1 MSSTATS
8 RALQVVEKIEED
20 TGKIR
25 ETTAQTNAQLDKFE
39 QQLVTHLE
47 QLKRAWETDHKV
59 VTEQQQLVDS
69 SIVMTKKTLEDNAN
83 GLTVVNQTLELL
95 TSTLSLELK
104 KLAGKLEEKEKEKE
118 KEKPAPEPEVS
129 AARNKEKELRKT
141 LDATLAENAK
151 LLAKKKFQLN
161 ELSKSLEIIE
171 GILSITTPEQDQG
184 MSKASL
190 VLSFFFCKSNFKV
203 GGL

>member
-47 QLKRAWETDHKV
+47 QLKRAWETDHKI
-59 VTEQQQLVDS
+59 VTDQQQLVDS

-95 TSTLSLELK
+95 TSTLSIELK

-118 KEKPAPEPEVS
+118 KEKEPES
-129 AARNKEKELRKT
+129 AVRGKEEELLT
-141 LDATLAENAK
+141 NLAASQAENAM
-151 LLAKKKFQLN
+151 LLAKKRFQVN
-161 ELSKSLEIIE
+161 ELSKSIQILEE
-171 GILSITTPEQDQG
+171 LLSIPPLDRDQG
-184 MSKASL
+184 MSKVSFHL
-190 VLSFFFCKSNFKV
+190 FCCCCFFPDFVFFFFCSV
-203 GGL
+203 